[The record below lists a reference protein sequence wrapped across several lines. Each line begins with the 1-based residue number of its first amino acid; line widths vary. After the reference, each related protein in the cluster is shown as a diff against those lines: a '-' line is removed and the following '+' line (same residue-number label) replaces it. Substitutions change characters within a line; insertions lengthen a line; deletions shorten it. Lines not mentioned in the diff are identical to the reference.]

1 MVVMSKLLS
10 RNGVAY
16 DLENTPYVY
25 KMQYGDNVF
34 DFKFSSKLYMDKFM
48 CKSFDNR
55 KQINESLTK
64 RFGFAIENNLLADI
78 KLYASIEKR
87 GFLIA
92 NQDRRFHCLN
102 NIVLDGQ
109 NQTIKNLQ
117 E

>member
-1 MVVMSKLLS
+1 MNKLLT

-25 KMQYGDNVF
+25 KIEYGNNVYE
-34 DFKFSSKLYMDKFM
+34 FKFSSKLYMDKFM
-48 CKSFDNR
+48 QKSFEHR
-55 KQINESLTK
+55 EQVNESLTK

-92 NQDRRFHCLN
+92 NRDRRFHCLN
-102 NIVLDGQ
+102 NIRLDGQ
-109 NQTIKNLQ
+109 NLTITNLQ

>member
-1 MVVMSKLLS
+1 MGKVLT
-10 RNGVAY
+10 RYGVAY
-16 DLENTPYVY
+16 DLENTPFVY
-25 KMQYGDNVF
+25 KVKYGSEIYEY
-34 DFKFSSKLYMDKFM
+34 KFSSKLYLDKFM
-48 CKSFDNR
+48 NKSFDYR
-55 KQINESLTK
+55 KQVNESLTN

-78 KLYASIEKR
+78 KLYSTIEKR

-92 NQDRRFHCLN
+92 NQNRRFHCLN

>member
-1 MVVMSKLLS
+1 MSKLLS

-16 DLENTPYVY
+16 NLENTPYIYKVGYGEEVY
-25 KMQYGDNVF
+25 EY
-34 DFKFSSKLYMDKFM
+34 KFSSKLYLDKFM
-48 CKSFDNR
+48 SKSFDYR
-55 KQINESLTK
+55 KQVNESLTK

-78 KLYASIEKR
+78 KLYSTIEKR

-109 NQTIKNLQ
+109 NQTIKSLQ
-117 E
+117 D

>member
-1 MVVMSKLLS
+1 MTKPLT
-10 RNGVAY
+10 RRGVTY

-25 KMQYGDNVF
+25 KMQYGDNVY

-48 CKSFDNR
+48 CKSYGNR

-92 NQDRRFHCLN
+92 NQNRSFNCLN

-109 NQTIKNLQ
+109 KQTIKSLQ